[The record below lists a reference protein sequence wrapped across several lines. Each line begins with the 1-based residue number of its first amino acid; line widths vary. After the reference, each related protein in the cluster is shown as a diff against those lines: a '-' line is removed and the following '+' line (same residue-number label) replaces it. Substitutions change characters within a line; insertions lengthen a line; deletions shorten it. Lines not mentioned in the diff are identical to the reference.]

1 MLCQIEK
8 CWAYAEK
15 HDRKL
20 LVDTQ
25 RTEFLDDFGKYFL
38 PREAGRVSFGALDEA
53 LCNGSIRPKFLA
65 GRVNDY
71 TATWSAKAGAFV
83 DRESKKKPVTFDF
96 SRSHGEQIL
105 VHEQCGGGKL
115 SILALQ
121 RLRLASTA
129 ADIVVRRLQRF
140 SDYSAVHVRNTD
152 LRTDYVS
159 LFREVAAS
167 VPHGSIVLCT
177 DDWHCQAFARQTL
190 GDRVCMSSD
199 IHNTDGRP
207 LHRNRELDRYRTN
220 LDAITDLFVLAMGKR
235 LFASKH
241 ASGQMSGYSRL
252 AQALSERPD
261 ILDGLLGP
269 RI

>member
-38 PREAGRVSFGALDEA
+38 PREEGRVSFGAIDAA
-53 LCNGSIRPKFLA
+53 LWNGSIRPKFLA
-65 GRVNDY
+65 GRINDY
-71 TATWSAKAGAFV
+71 TATWSAKARAFV

-105 VHEQCGGGKL
+105 VHEQCGGGQL
-115 SILALQ
+115 SILALH
-121 RLRLASTA
+121 RLRLTSAVV
-129 ADIVVRRLQRF
+129 DIVVSRLRRF
-140 SDYSAVHVRNTD
+140 SEYSAVHVRNTD
-152 LRTDYVS
+152 YKTDYVAV
-159 LFREVAAS
+159 FEEVVES
-167 VPHGSIVLCT
+167 VPEGSIVLCT
-177 DDWHCQAFARQTL
+177 DDWHCQVFARKMF

-199 IHNTDGRP
+199 IPKTDGRP
-207 LHRNRELDRYRTN
+207 LHGNRELDRYRAN
-220 LDAITDLFVLAMGKR
+220 LDAIADLFVLAMGKR
-235 LFASKH
+235 LFVSKH

-261 ILDGLLGP
+261 ILHGLLGQK
-269 RI
+269 I